1 MFEDYNPQTH
11 LTPLFCLKIYQK
23 NEYVSE
29 TTLGK
34 VIFYSAAC
42 CCTYQG
48 HKTAHI
54 YQIYLYVVLKVGKWK
69 RHLIK
74 Y

>member
-1 MFEDYNPQTH
+1 M
-11 LTPLFCLKIYQK
+11 
-23 NEYVSE
+23 
-29 TTLGK
+29 
-34 VIFYSAAC
+34 
-42 CCTYQG
+42 YQG

-69 RHLIK
+69 RHLVK